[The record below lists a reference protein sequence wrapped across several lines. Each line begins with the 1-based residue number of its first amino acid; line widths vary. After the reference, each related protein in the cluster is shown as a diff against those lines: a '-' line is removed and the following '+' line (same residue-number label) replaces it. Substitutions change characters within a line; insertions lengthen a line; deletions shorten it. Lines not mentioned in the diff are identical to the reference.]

1 MQEFTARVLGI
12 IKTIPKGQVMT
23 YGQVASW
30 AGNSRAAR
38 QVSRFLTTYSKSHDL
53 PWHRVINS
61 QGKIS
66 LQPGKGFEKQQGLLQ
81 AEGVEFG
88 VGNRIDLTVYG
99 RQS

>member
-1 MQEFTARVLGI
+1 MEEFTSRVLGI
-12 IKTIPKGQVMT
+12 IKTIPEGQVMT

-30 AGNSRAAR
+30 AGNPRAAR
-38 QVSRFLTTYSKSHDL
+38 QVSRFLHTYSKSHKL

-66 LQPGKGFEKQQGLLQ
+66 LPLGKGFERQQNLLM

-88 VGNRIDLTVYG
+88 VGNRIDLAVYG
-99 RQS
+99 RQ